1 MAAEVTEL
9 DLVVSA
15 VCSLAEDY
23 RTFGNR
29 TAVELVRRSGYLA
42 RRSDVTVDRLAACLA
57 TNPAFVRAWFA
68 WSDDTRANAH
78 WYIRE
83 CGPASF
89 EVGFLDGAGIHSV
102 VAFDDEVRACA
113 EFVHRV
119 VADLAN
125 MA

>member
-1 MAAEVTEL
+1 VTEL

-29 TAVELVRRSGYLA
+29 TTVELVRRSGYLA
-42 RRSDVTVDRLAACLA
+42 HRSDVTVDRLADCLA
-57 TNPAFVRAWFA
+57 ANPVFLRAWFA

-78 WYIRE
+78 WYLRE

-102 VAFDDEVRACA
+102 VAFDDEFRACA
-113 EFVHRV
+113 EYVHRI
-119 VADLAN
+119 VAEIAN
-125 MA
+125 HA

>member
-57 TNPAFVRAWFA
+57 TNPALVRAWFA
-68 WSDDTRANAH
+68 WSDDTHANAH
-78 WYIRE
+78 WYVRE
-83 CGPASF
+83 CGPTSF
-89 EVGFLDGAGIHSV
+89 EVGLLDGAAVRSV
-102 VAFDDEVRACA
+102 ETFDDEVRACA
-113 EFVHRV
+113 EFAHRV

-125 MA
+125 TA

>member
-1 MAAEVTEL
+1 MACEVTEL

-15 VCSLAEDY
+15 VCGLAEDY

-42 RRSDVTVDRLAACLA
+42 YRSDVTVDRLAECLA

-68 WSDDTRANAH
+68 WSDDTRANAR
-78 WYIRE
+78 WYLRE

-113 EFVHRV
+113 EFVDRV
-119 VADLAN
+119 VADLAET
-125 MA
+125 A